1 VSLKNVLFIIII
13 IIIIFVVVVADVY
26 ACATSACVRLLGQT
40 MPRDYDSKR
49 LSLTT
54 KDFQRGLRLKTKDAK
69 KLII

>member
-1 VSLKNVLFIIII
+1 MSLKNVLFISIII
-13 IIIIFVVVVADVY
+13 IIIVVVVADVY

-69 KLII
+69 KLNI

>member
-1 VSLKNVLFIIII
+1 VSLKNVLFISIII
-13 IIIIFVVVVADVY
+13 IIIVVVVADVY

-40 MPRDYDSKR
+40 MPRDYHSKR

>member
-1 VSLKNVLFIIII
+1 MSLKNVLFISIII
-13 IIIIFVVVVADVY
+13 IIIVVVVADVY

-40 MPRDYDSKR
+40 MPRDYHSKR

>member
-1 VSLKNVLFIIII
+1 MSLKNVLFISIII
-13 IIIIFVVVVADVY
+13 IIIVVVVADVY